1 MARVVLT
8 PTEVDRFGAV
18 PPTPA
23 TSDST
28 NQQQVANDG
37 RIDVTVNNTDAST
50 RNVTFWLDGVGAQDG
65 ATIPF
70 RSYAITTAQT
80 KSFYGF
86 PVALYGTTLRIDTDN
101 NLLKLAV
108 EHKVAV

>member
-1 MARVVLT
+1 MARAVLT
-8 PTEVDRFGAV
+8 PTEIDRFGAV

-23 TSDST
+23 NSDST

-37 RIDVTVNNTDAST
+37 YIDVTVNNADAST
-50 RNVTFWLDGVGAQDG
+50 RNVTFWEDGVGSVDG

-70 RSYAITTAQT
+70 RSYPITAGQT

-86 PVALYGTTLRIDTDN
+86 PVAVYSNVLRIDTDN
-101 NLLKLAV
+101 VLLKLAV
-108 EHKVAV
+108 EHKVKV